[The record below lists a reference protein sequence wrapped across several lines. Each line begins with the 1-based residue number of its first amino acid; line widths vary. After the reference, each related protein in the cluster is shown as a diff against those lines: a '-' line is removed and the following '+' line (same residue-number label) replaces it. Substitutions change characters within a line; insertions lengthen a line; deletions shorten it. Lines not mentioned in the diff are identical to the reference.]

1 MKLYYD
7 EEKVEYSLIALFFL
21 FSFAMQLYGKD
32 NIEKD
37 IISVIQFGI
46 KNDGSVIGTELN
58 DLVRDSYGKT
68 LFFPAGTYNLSEPI
82 ILPFDYTKNVN
93 IVFDKTH

>member
-1 MKLYYD
+1 MMKK
-7 EEKVEYSLIALFFL
+7 KVEYSLIALFFL

-58 DLVRDSYGKT
+58 DLV
-68 LFFPAGTYNLSEPI
+68 
-82 ILPFDYTKNVN
+82 
-93 IVFDKTH
+93 

>member
-1 MKLYYD
+1 MMKK
-7 EEKVEYSLIALFFL
+7 KVEYSLIALFFL

-58 DLVRDSYGKT
+58 DLVRDSYGKHC
-68 LFFPAGTYNLSEPI
+68 FSQQEHI
-82 ILPFDYTKNVN
+82 ICRNRSYYRLIIRKMSILYLT
-93 IVFDKTH
+93 KTH